1 MCSGL
6 QRVRNYAIIITL
18 LALTGCANFQEVV
31 NTIPSAAGTYA
42 GAAVFGGEVSMN
54 PEPIGYIKED
64 VNREGRAIY
73 NNSRRKTQKSVTTLV
88 QLLLE
93 PTK

>member
-1 MCSGL
+1 MKNGVILFVMIVLS
-6 QRVRNYAIIITL
+6 
-18 LALTGCANFQEVV
+18 GCASTQNVV
-31 NTIPSAAGTYA
+31 NSIPDAIGTVA

-54 PEPIGYIKED
+54 PDPVDYIKED
-64 VNREGRAIY
+64 VNREGRMIY
-73 NNSRRKTQKSVTTLV
+73 GDARRKTQRSVSVLI